1 MVFLWSLEEIVIK
14 CMYFIILYRIGNDY
28 RICILIIIYEF
39 LVYIFIV

>member
-14 CMYFIILYRIGNDY
+14 CMYFIILYWICNDY
-28 RICILIIIYEF
+28 RIYILSIIYEF

>member
-28 RICILIIIYEF
+28 YICILIIIYEF